1 MDQSNNG
8 FMRSR
13 PAPNVSNKTPRKP
26 RKSNSS
32 TSFHDIKP
40 SKLLLSLE
48 DCTPMDP
55 FLFQESTAPS
65 GPSSGLQ
72 TSIEKLNAASFDV
85 PDRIERESYGDTT
98 TTRDFPRYVENYRVW
113 WVEREGRLQQQDPSY
128 TPIPPFPIT
137 VAKVVFFLD
146 YEKSRPKRKCGG
158 GEILGT
164 QVGSSLVS
172 QTINA
177 LEAKRKRECHKHPKN
192 HDTQKSLRDDLRTK
206 VIEGAM
212 KHKKP

>member
-1 MDQSNNG
+1 MS
-8 FMRSR
+8 
-13 PAPNVSNKTPRKP
+13 P
-26 RKSNSS
+26 
-32 TSFHDIKP
+32 IKP
-40 SKLLLSLE
+40 LENPESRTLPPLFMILNHRNRFCLLTIALQW
-48 DCTPMDP
+48 TP
-55 FLFQESTAPS
+55 FYF
-65 GPSSGLQ
+65 
-72 TSIEKLNAASFDV
+72 KRV
-85 PDRIERESYGDTT
+85 PHLPEPVVDFKQRESYGDTT